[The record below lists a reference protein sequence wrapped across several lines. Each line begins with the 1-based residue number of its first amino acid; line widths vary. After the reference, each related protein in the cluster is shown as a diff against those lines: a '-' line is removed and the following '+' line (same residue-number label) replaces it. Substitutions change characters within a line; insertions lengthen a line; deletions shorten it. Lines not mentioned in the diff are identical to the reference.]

1 MDQDK
6 NKTNLKS
13 FFIKLIAITLSVIIV
28 INLTYN
34 LILADKL
41 EVLNKVFVLKDKE
54 NIENLKDKIRVE
66 INKGLKKEKIL
77 NDEDARLLYKF
88 YTKIQKELN
97 TPGTRENPLW

>member
-88 YTKIQKELN
+88 YSKITKELN
-97 TPGTRENPLW
+97 NVKKD

>member
-1 MDQDK
+1 MDQNN
-6 NKTNLKS
+6 NKINLKS
-13 FFIKLIAITLSVIIV
+13 FFIKLIAITLSAIIV

-34 LILADKL
+34 LILADKF
-41 EVLNKVFVLKDKE
+41 EVLNKVFALEDKE

-88 YTKIQKELN
+88 YSKITKELN
-97 TPGTRENPLW
+97 NVKKD

>member
-1 MDQDK
+1 MDQNN
-6 NKTNLKS
+6 NKINLKS

-88 YTKIQKELN
+88 YSKIQKELN
-97 TPGTRENPLW
+97 NVKKD

>member
-1 MDQDK
+1 MDQNN
-6 NKTNLKS
+6 NKINLKS

-88 YTKIQKELN
+88 YSKITKELN
-97 TPGTRENPLW
+97 NVKKD

>member
-1 MDQDK
+1 MHGKIKKK
-6 NKTNLKS
+6 NLNN
-13 FFIKLIAITLSVIIV
+13 IT
-28 INLTYN
+28 NLTYN

-41 EVLNKVFVLKDKE
+41 EVLNKVFALVDKE

-88 YTKIQKELN
+88 YSKITKELN
-97 TPGTRENPLW
+97 NVKKD

>member
-1 MDQDK
+1 MDQNN
-6 NKTNLKS
+6 NKINLKS

-41 EVLNKVFVLKDKE
+41 EVLNKVFALEDKE

-88 YTKIQKELN
+88 YSKITKELN
-97 TPGTRENPLW
+97 NVKKD

>member
-88 YTKIQKELN
+88 YSKIQKELN
-97 TPGTRENPLW
+97 NVKKD

>member
-13 FFIKLIAITLSVIIV
+13 FFIKLIAITLSAIIV

-34 LILADKL
+34 LILADKF
-41 EVLNKVFVLKDKE
+41 EVLNKVFALEDKE

-88 YTKIQKELN
+88 YSKIQKELN
-97 TPGTRENPLW
+97 NVKKD

>member
-1 MDQDK
+1 MDQNN
-6 NKTNLKS
+6 NKINLKS
-13 FFIKLIAITLSVIIV
+13 FFIKLIAITLSAIIV

-34 LILADKL
+34 LILADKF
-41 EVLNKVFVLKDKE
+41 EVLNKVFALEDKE

-88 YTKIQKELN
+88 YSKIQKELN
-97 TPGTRENPLW
+97 NVKKD

>member
-1 MDQDK
+1 MDQNN
-6 NKTNLKS
+6 NKINLKS
-13 FFIKLIAITLSVIIV
+13 FFIKLIAITLSAIIV

-34 LILADKL
+34 LILADKF

-88 YTKIQKELN
+88 YSKIQKELN
-97 TPGTRENPLW
+97 NVKKD